1 MKALLREVWKENASQ
16 EEEEEQMRRRRRRG
30 SEGEREGE
38 RGLT

>member
-16 EEEEEQMRRRRRRG
+16 EEEEQMRRRRRG

>member
-16 EEEEEQMRRRRRRG
+16 EEEEQMRRRRRRG